1 MNFVKFLR
9 IPFLQDTSERL
20 LLYFYV
26 YENERVTNTINFDLG
41 DVPYGLY
48 GSSQFLSDH
57 EVRVIA
63 VGLDKNVHY
72 EFLQSVASYRDV
84 SNIFSVNSE
93 QLEDISPYIYRDVCN
108 SKFIKSE
115 SI

>member
-1 MNFVKFLR
+1 MKESL
-9 IPFLQDTSERL
+9 TRL
-20 LLYFYV
+20 
-26 YENERVTNTINFDLG
+26 IFDSG

-108 SKFIKSE
+108 SKFIKFFVFHIPE
-115 SI
+115 VFYK